1 VVRRRDDGVRV
12 STRVILLFDL
22 DGTLVTAGGADRR
35 ALLRAFRELWGVDAA
50 IDGFRVHGRTDP
62 EIMGDIFQARL
73 GRPLR
78 GTERQLLYRRYL
90 AHLEQEL
97 ISSPGFR
104 VLPGVRELLE
114 TLGADRDIL
123 LGLATGNLKEA
134 ATLKLHRAELD
145 GTFRF
150 GGFGSDAAD
159 REALVRLAIDRGR
172 VLLGRQT
179 HSVGVI
185 LVGDTVLDITAGKGL
200 KVSTVAVASGGDSY
214 ETLAAAD
221 PDHLLSDLSDP
232 TAFLRILEMIR
243 VGRRALGAGGS
254 LVQP

>member
-1 VVRRRDDGVRV
+1 VVQ
-12 STRVILLFDL
+12 VIVLFDL
-22 DGTLVTAGGADRR
+22 DGTLLSAGGAERR
-35 ALLRAFRELWGVDAA
+35 ALLRAFRELWGIDAA
-50 IDGFRVHGRTDP
+50 VDGLRVHGRTDP

-78 GTERQLLYRRYL
+78 TTERELLYRRYL

-123 LGLATGNLKEA
+123 LGLATGNLEEA

-221 PDHLLSDLSDP
+221 PDHLLSNLSDP
-232 TAFLRILEMIR
+232 TAFLRILEMVR
-243 VGRRALGAGGS
+243 
-254 LVQP
+254 

>member
-1 VVRRRDDGVRV
+1 MPGVIV
-12 STRVILLFDL
+12 LFDL

-50 IDGFRVHGRTDP
+50 VDGLRTHGRTDP

-73 GRPLR
+73 GRPL
-78 GTERQLLYRRYL
+78 GAAERQPLYSRYL
-90 AHLEQEL
+90 AHLEEEL
-97 ISSPGFR
+97 TRSPDFR
-104 VLPGVRELLE
+104 LLLGVRELLE

-123 LGLATGNLKEA
+123 LGLATGNLEEA
-134 ATLKLHRAELD
+134 ARLKLRRAGLD
-145 GTFRF
+145 TWFRF
-150 GGFGSDAAD
+150 GAFGSDAAD

-179 HSVGVI
+179 HAVEVL

-243 VGRRALGAGGS
+243 VGRRTLGAGGS